1 MIFVATITTIKEIKI
16 GVQEY
21 EIFLVKGHHHL
32 FYIKGVRL
40 IKTTLR
46 TYQKKKKKKK
56 EEEKLPLLGLQ
67 TCAVQQ
73 CHIKFHLLEVR
84 NAYNLVKKINEFMFE
99 VPALIFGKIYLP
111 LVVFNICSLAHKY
124 ILVSF

>member
-16 GVQEY
+16 GVKEY
-21 EIFLVKGHHHL
+21 EIFLAKGHHHL
-32 FYIKGVRL
+32 YYIKGVRL

-46 TYQKKKKKKK
+46 TYLSKKKKKEEEEEE

-99 VPALIFGKIYLP
+99 VPVYLLSVVRSIY
-111 LVVFNICSLAHKY
+111 HW
-124 ILVSF
+124 

>member
-46 TYQKKKKKKK
+46 TYLSKKKKKKK
-56 EEEKLPLLGLQ
+56 KEEKLPLLGLQ

-99 VPALIFGKIYLP
+99 VPVYLFSLVRSIY
-111 LVVFNICSLAHKY
+111 HW
-124 ILVSF
+124 

>member
-46 TYQKKKKKKK
+46 TYLSKKKKKEEEEEE

-99 VPALIFGKIYLP
+99 VPVYLLSLVRSIY
-111 LVVFNICSLAHKY
+111 HW
-124 ILVSF
+124 